1 MKKKQGNKQRQKFN
15 CLTNAQKPVE
25 AMTAN
30 DVAFM
35 SDRIFRDLAKGNFDP
50 TTDAPKFEN
59 NPIFLNQLI
68 VSAQIKLFEAN
79 LIANSMNFCFN
90 DAVKKGSVIDQNS
103 AAVKNRWENKAQA
116 YNVLVIELM
125 NIQNTGSA
133 VTPLAKISQQ
143 LWKVKQYFD

>member
-1 MKKKQGNKQRQKFN
+1 MKKNKGGNKRQKFN

-25 AMTAN
+25 SMTAN

-35 SDRIFRDLAKGNFDP
+35 SDRIFRDLARGNFDP
-50 TTDAPKFEN
+50 MNDAEKFEN
-59 NPIFLNQLI
+59 NPVFLNQLI

-90 DAVKKGSVIDQNS
+90 DAVTKGAVIDQNS
-103 AAVKNRWENKAQA
+103 AAVKNKWENKAQA
-116 YNVLVIELM
+116 YNVLAIELM
-125 NIQNTGSA
+125 AIQNGGSA
-133 VTPLAKISQQ
+133 YTHLAKLSQQ